1 MKILQK
7 IVTGM
12 IVCGLMLTLI
22 LPAFASGPY
31 ETADKNRQV
40 DILFTHDVHSHLESF
55 KTYFEKEEQEVGGM
69 ARMMTIIR
77 KQREKNPDTLLIDG
91 GDFSM
96 GTVYQLL
103 YEDEAPELRMFGMLG
118 YDATTLGNHEF
129 DYRSEGLANMLNSA
143 VRSGDELPAFVL
155 CNVKWPEELNDEQRL
170 LKRAFDRYG
179 IEPYTIVK
187 KGDVKIALI
196 GVFGKDALTC
206 VPDCALEFEDP
217 VSAVKRTVKEIKENE
232 DADMIVCL
240 SHSGTRK
247 NPEKSEDEI
256 LAKEV
261 PELDLILSAHSH
273 TVLEQPIIHGNTA
286 IVSCGEYGTRMGQL
300 SMEQTEDGRWKV
312 SEYALVPLTKEV
324 PQNWDV
330 QKKLAYFSTL
340 IDENYL
346 SDYGYTKDMVLAE
359 NDYDFASVK
368 NLYSMKREHNLS
380 NLISDAFFYA
390 ASEISDQDIP
400 VDVAVV
406 PSGCVRDTLVRGS
419 ITVADVFKTYSLG
432 IGADGKAGYPLV
444 GVYLTGDELRAAAE
458 IDASISDFMNSARL
472 YASGLSYEY
481 NPNRMIL
488 NKITKVKMDIQEP
501 IPYLDEDETDYE
513 ELDNDRL
520 YYVVADLY
528 TGQMLVAVEKMS
540 YGIISIKPKDA
551 NGEPIENL
559 EDYILHDKDGK
570 EIKAWTAIADYM
582 KVFPKENG
590 KTVVPDYYAQLHGRK
605 LVEDS
610 KALKDLLKHPSKYAV
625 IICLIAGMAAV
636 IIILIVRGIIRL
648 IRRKLRRRKVAE
660 ESGVE
665 QE

>member
-1 MKILQK
+1 MKILK
-7 IVTGM
+7 KLM
-12 IVCGLMLTLI
+12 IGVVLCALI
-22 LPAFASGPY
+22 LPMAFPVFAGGQSASPGVG
-31 ETADKNRQV
+31 RRV

-55 KTYFEKEEQEVGGM
+55 RTYFRKEEQEVGGM
-69 ARMMTIIR
+69 ARMMTVIQ
-77 KQREKNPDTLLIDG
+77 KQRQDHPDTLLIDG

-96 GTVYQLL
+96 GTVYQML

-143 VRSGDELPAFVL
+143 ARSGDALPAFVV
-155 CNVKWPEELNDEQRL
+155 CNVKWPGELTDEQRL

-179 IEPYTIVK
+179 VEPYTVVK
-187 KGDVKIALI
+187 KGNVKIALI
-196 GVFGKDALTC
+196 GVFGKDALAC
-206 VPDCALEFEDP
+206 VPNCALEFEDP
-217 VSAVKRTVKEIKENE
+217 VSAVKRTVKEIKEKE
-232 DADMIVCL
+232 DVDMIVCL

-247 NPEKSEDEI
+247 DPEKSEDEI

-261 PELDLILSAHSH
+261 PQLDLILSAHSH

-286 IVSCGEYGTRMGQL
+286 IVSCGEYGMQMGQL
-300 SMEQTEDGRWKV
+300 SMEQTKDGRWSV
-312 SEYALVPLTKEV
+312 SEYELIPLTKEV
-324 PQNWDV
+324 AQNRDV
-330 QKKLAYFSTL
+330 LDRLSGFSDL

-346 SDYGYTKDMVLAE
+346 GDYGYTKDMVLAE
-359 NDYDFASVK
+359 NAYDFASVK
-368 NLYSMKREHNLS
+368 NIYSVKKEHNLS
-380 NLISDAFFYA
+380 NLIADAFFYA
-390 ASEISDQDIP
+390 ASELSDQDIP

-406 PSGCVRDTLVRGS
+406 PSGCVRDTLVRGQ

-432 IGADGKAGYPLV
+432 IGADGKAGYPLI
-444 GVYLTGDELRAAAE
+444 GVYLNGDELRAAAE

-472 YASGLSYEY
+472 YPSGLSYEY

-488 NKITKVKMDIQEP
+488 NKITKVKLDIQEP

-513 ELDNDRL
+513 ELDNDKL

-528 TGQMLVAVEKMS
+528 TGQMLETVQKMS
-540 YGIISIKPKDA
+540 LGIISIKPKDA
-551 NGEPIENL
+551 TGQPIENL
-559 EDYILHDKDGK
+559 EDCILHDKNGN

-590 KTVVPDYYAQLHGRK
+590 KTVVPDYYAKLHGRK

-625 IICLIAGMAAV
+625 LLCLVAVMAAAV
-636 IIILIVRGIIRL
+636 IFLVVRGVIKLCRS
-648 IRRKLRRRKVAE
+648 RAHRKKGKKAN
-660 ESGVE
+660 GK
-665 QE
+665 